1 MSLTTG
7 KGPLSGRPAGRFTA
21 PMPDRVTY
29 IEPFRRRVRGM
40 KDGATVVDSER
51 ALLVH
56 APGQSPRY
64 AFPVG
69 DVHAVA
75 SVPDPDSPGYVEV
88 AWDAVDR
95 WMEEDEEVHGHPRN
109 PYHRVDSLRSH
120 RRLRVE
126 AAGVVLVDT
135 DETVVVYETGLDPR
149 LYVDRKHVRM
159 DLLETTQTHTYC
171 PYKGTASYWTVRV
184 GDSVLED
191 VAWSYEDPLPESA
204 PLAGLLSFYE
214 SRVSLEHDLPPA
226 G

>member
-7 KGPLSGRPAGRFTA
+7 RGPLSARPAGRFTA
-21 PMPDRVTY
+21 AMPDGVTY
-29 IEPFRRRVRGM
+29 IEPFRRRVRGVRGG
-40 KDGATVVDSER
+40 DTVVDSER

-56 APGQSPRY
+56 APGQPPRY
-64 AFPVG
+64 AFPVD
-69 DVHAVA
+69 DVHGIA
-75 SVPDPDSPGYVEV
+75 STPDPDSPGYVEV

-95 WMEEDEEVHGHPRN
+95 WLEEDEEVHGHPRN

-120 RRLRVE
+120 RRLRVV
-126 AAGVVLVDT
+126 AAGIVLVDT
-135 DETVVVYETGLDPR
+135 DETVVVYETALDPR

-159 DLLETTQTHTYC
+159 DLLEMTQTHTYC
-171 PYKGTASYWTVRV
+171 PYKGTASYWTARI

-191 VAWSYEDPLPESA
+191 VAWSYEEPLPESA

-214 SRVSLEHDLPPA
+214 ARVSLEHDLPPV